1 MKSLNLLLV
10 AATAAVLS
18 SCASTAPR
26 SNSETRLVPVN
37 TKLNEPGRATYM
49 QVPVREARAATTPA
63 AETVLVPV
71 NTKLNDPGRT
81 SYLAVPR

>member
-1 MKSLNLLLV
+1 MKSLNLLLI

-49 QVPVREARAATTPA
+49 RAPVAETPAATTPA
-63 AETVLVPV
+63 TDTVLTPV
-71 NTKLNDPGRT
+71 NTKLNDPGRAT
-81 SYLAVPR
+81 YLAVPR